1 MPALAP
7 GATISADDKSAAIPS
22 DLRWIPQRKGFLML
36 RTATPALSRQAPAQA
51 ARVDRNETSV
61 SGRVQSIDI
70 VRGAVMLLMAIDHV
84 RVYSG
89 LPAGGPTPGIF
100 LTRRITHF
108 VAPAFIFL
116 AGTSAFL
123 HGRKLA
129 DISSLARFLVTRGL
143 WLVLLELTVLRVAWT
158 FNFDF
163 SHYLLAGVI
172 WVIGWCMVLLAGL
185 IFLPVR
191 ALAAFGLVVVLGHN
205 IFDQFSQSLFPMVQ
219 QSHWGWLWQILY
231 FGGPIQ
237 IGENGP
243 TLFVLYS
250 IVPWVG
256 VMALGY
262 VFGRV
267 IIMDDP
273 VRRKICL
280 ALGTTAIA
288 LFLLL
293 RGFNLYGDPRPW
305 VAPAHPASA
314 QSQNAPH
321 LNSGASTATAG
332 SAAQQAAPVAPP
344 RRPQAP
350 AWISFLNTTKY
361 PASLLFLLMT
371 LGPMLL
377 VLPLLENAGGRVT
390 GVLKIFGR
398 VPFFYYVLHIPLIHC
413 AAMIVSLLR
422 TGSVAAWLFMNH
434 PVMNPP
440 SPPGYVW
447 SIGLLYL
454 VWLIVVT
461 VLYIPCRW
469 YAALKQRRKDIGFLS
484 YL

>member
-1 MPALAP
+1 ML
-7 GATISADDKSAAIPS
+7 TPS
-22 DLRWIPQRKGFLML
+22 RTQRI
-36 RTATPALSRQAPAQA
+36 A
-51 ARVDRNETSV
+51 
-61 SGRVQSIDI
+61 SIDI
-70 VRGAVMLLMAIDHV
+70 VRGVVMLLMAIDHV

-89 LPAGGPTPGIF
+89 LPAGGPTAGIF
-100 LTRRITHF
+100 LTRWITHF

-123 HGRKLA
+123 HGRKLGSRRA
-129 DISSLARFLVTRGL
+129 LARYLLTRGL
-143 WLVLLELTVLRVAWT
+143 WLVFLELTVLRIAWT

-172 WVIGWCMVLLAGL
+172 WVIGWSMVLLAGL
-185 IFLPVR
+185 IFLPVQ
-191 ALAAFGLVVVLGHN
+191 ALTAFGVLVVFGHN
-205 IFDQFSQSLFPMVQ
+205 ILDHYSQSLFSIVQ
-219 QSHWGWLWQILY
+219 NSHWAWVWQLLY

-237 IGENGP
+237 IGEHGP

-267 IIMDDP
+267 MTMD
-273 VRRKICL
+273 VTSRRRLCF
-280 ALGTTAIA
+280 ALGAAAII
-288 LFLLL
+288 LFLIL

-305 VAPAHPASA
+305 SSPVPQASV
-314 QSQNAPH
+314 QHQDSH
-321 LNSGASTATAG
+321 GATPNVPIA
-332 SAAQQAAPVAPP
+332 P

-377 VLPLLENAGGRVT
+377 VLPLLENVSGPMADGLT
-390 GVLKIFGR
+390 MFGR
-398 VPFFYYVLHIPLIHC
+398 VPFFYYTLHIPLIHLL
-413 AAMIVSLLR
+413 AVFVSILR
-422 TGSVAAWLFMNH
+422 MGSVSPWLFQNH
-434 PVMNPP
+434 PVMVPP
-440 SPPGYVW
+440 APAGYVW
-447 SIGLLYL
+447 SLGLLYL
-454 VWLIVVT
+454 VWLIAVAL
-461 VLYIPCRW
+461 LYFPCRW
-469 YAALKQRRKDIGFLS
+469 FAALKQRRKDIVFLS